1 MLKSLRDLSLGVFEK
16 QKLHAMTMD
25 KQAKAQKAQAVS
37 FAAQNLKANAQSAF
51 ASRQKNKTRQ
61 IGKQPIQKTVSET
74 HIIKKKKQ
82 AIKHMAFY

>member
-1 MLKSLRDLSLGVFEK
+1 
-16 QKLHAMTMD
+16 MTMD

-37 FAAQNLKANAQSAF
+37 FATQNLKANAQSAF
-51 ASRQKNKTRQ
+51 ASRQNKNKTRQ

-82 AIKHMAFY
+82 AIKHMEFSLENS